1 MGPCDMLFASA
12 LASFLP
18 NLEVLSLRCT
28 VLTKPS
34 LAIILEELKKLKVV
48 NISHCII
55 TEDHP
60 LKPMRIL
67 TELDESIL
75 EKASRLDKFLTCM
88 SDSCVMCQ
96 RTLND

>member
-1 MGPCDMLFASA
+1 MGPCDMLFAST
-12 LASFLP
+12 LASFFP

-28 VLTKPS
+28 VLSKPA
-34 LAIILEELKKLKVV
+34 LAIILEELKKLKAV
-48 NISHCII
+48 NIYHCII

-60 LKPMRIL
+60 LEPMRIL
-67 TELDESIL
+67 IELDESIL

-88 SDSCVMCQ
+88 SDSCIMCQ